1 MRLAIL
7 AALLCLATAA
17 RAVGPDV
24 SELEGDPGYRDA
36 VTAVKT
42 GDYRRAIGLLE
53 ELDRLH
59 PRKPEILNWLGFSH
73 RKLKDYPTSK
83 RFYDLALTIHP
94 DYRPALNY
102 QGMWFI
108 ETGDIASARR
118 NLARLVELCPV
129 CEETK
134 DLKDEL
140 EKLPK

>member
-1 MRLAIL
+1 MRAMVL
-7 AALLCLATAA
+7 AAALFAA
-17 RAVGPDV
+17 SPALAVGPDV
-24 SELEGDPGYRDA
+24 SELEGDPGYRAA
-36 VTAVKT
+36 VAAVKN

-53 ELDRLH
+53 ELDRQH

-83 RFYDLALTIHP
+83 RFYDLALEIHP
-94 DYRPALNY
+94 DYRPALEY

-108 ETGDIASARR
+108 ETGDIAAARR

-129 CEETK
+129 CEETA
-134 DLKDEL
+134 DLKEEL